1 MTDVKHI
8 GITALGMYVP
18 ERTVTNADFE
28 GRMGMESGWIESRS
42 GIRERRFAA
51 PGEFTSTLGV
61 RAVQDMLRRDPEA
74 LSGVDLVIYATCT
87 PDALF
92 PSTAALVAGQIGLTG
107 VGAYDLSTACSGFVY
122 ALSMA
127 RGLILGGNARK
138 VLVLG
143 GETLSRA
150 LDQNDRDTAILFGD
164 GCGCA
169 VVGEVPEGY
178 GFQDFVLG
186 ADSAGG
192 PALYI
197 GHLADQFP
205 DGQPMRDVPTMNG
218 REVFK
223 FAVRVLGD
231 SGTQVLEKTGISNA
245 DVDWLIPHQA
255 NIRIIEAATQRFGI
269 PMEKTVINLDRYGNT
284 SAATVPLALDEAVR
298 DGRVQDGQQL
308 LMVVFGGGLSWAA
321 CTMKW
326 WAGAPS
332 LRADSGKQAPEQPA
346 PGQVSA

>member
-1 MTDVKHI
+1 MKSI
-8 GITALGMYVP
+8 GITAIGMYAP
-18 ERTVTNADFE
+18 ERVVRNQEFE
-28 GRMGMESGWIESRS
+28 SRMGLEDGWIESRS
-42 GIRERRFAA
+42 GIRERRFSAE
-51 PGEFTSTLGV
+51 GEFTSTIGV
-61 RAVQDMLRRDPEA
+61 KAVQDMLSRDPGA
-74 LSGVDLVIYATCT
+74 LRDVDLVIYATCT
-87 PDALF
+87 PDAMF
-92 PSTAALVAGQIGLTG
+92 PSTAALVAGQIGLSG

-122 ALSMA
+122 GLSMA
-127 RGLILGGNARK
+127 RGLILGGGARK

-143 GETLSRA
+143 GETLSKA

-169 VVGEVPEGY
+169 VVGEVPVGY

-197 GHLADQFP
+197 SNLANTFP
-205 DGQPMRDVPTMNG
+205 DGQIMRDAPTMNG

-231 SGTQVLEKTGISNA
+231 SGTQVLEKSGLKNS

-255 NIRIIEAATQRFGI
+255 NIRIIEAANQRFGI

-284 SAATVPLALDEAVR
+284 SAGTVPIALYEAVN
-298 DGRVQDGQQL
+298 DGRVKDGHEL

-326 WAGAPS
+326 WAGTPS
-332 LRADSGKQAPEQPA
+332 LHAASGTDLSGTE
-346 PGQVSA
+346 VSA

>member
-1 MTDVKHI
+1 MTSI
-8 GITALGMYVP
+8 GITAIGMYVP
-18 ERTVTNADFE
+18 ERVVSNEKFE
-28 GRMGMESGWIESRS
+28 SRMGIEAGWIESRS
-42 GIRERRFAA
+42 GIRERRFSA
-51 PGEFTSTLGV
+51 PGEFASHLGV
-61 RAVQDMLRRDPEA
+61 RAVQDMLSRDPEA
-74 LSGVDLVIYATCT
+74 LTGVDLVIYATCT
-87 PDALF
+87 PDAMF
-92 PSTAALVAGQIGLTG
+92 PSTAALVAGQVGLTG

-127 RGLILGGNARK
+127 RGMILGGSAGK

-143 GETLSRA
+143 GEVLSKA

-169 VVGEVPEGY
+169 VVGEVPAGY

-197 GHLADQFP
+197 SNLADQFP
-205 DGQPMRDVPTMNG
+205 DGQVMRDVPTMNG

-231 SGTQVLEKTGISNA
+231 SGTQVLQKSGLQNS

-284 SAATVPLALDEAVR
+284 SAGTVPIALYEAVN
-298 DGRVQDGQQL
+298 DGRIQDGHEL

-332 LRADSGKQAPEQPA
+332 LQAAAPQRGEVPA
-346 PGQVSA
+346 

>member
-1 MTDVKHI
+1 MKSI
-8 GITALGMYVP
+8 GITAIGMYVP
-18 ERTVTNADFE
+18 ERIVHNHEFE
-28 GRMGMESGWIESRS
+28 SRMGIEDGWIESRS
-42 GIRERRFAA
+42 GIRERRFSA
-51 PGEFTSTLGV
+51 PGEFASHIGV
-61 RAVQDMLRRDPEA
+61 KAVQDMLARDPQA
-74 LSGVDLVIYATCT
+74 LEGVDLVIYATCT
-87 PDALF
+87 PDAMF
-92 PSTAALVAGQIGLTG
+92 PSTAALVAGQVGLTG

-127 RGLILGGNARK
+127 RGMILGGSAQR

-143 GETLSRA
+143 GEVLSKA
-150 LDQNDRDTAILFGD
+150 LDQDDRDTAILFGD

-169 VVGEVPEGY
+169 VVGEVPAGY

-197 GHLADQFP
+197 SNLADQFP
-205 DGQPMRDVPTMNG
+205 DGQIMRGVPTMNG

-231 SGTQVLEKTGISNA
+231 SGTQALQKSGLTNS

-284 SAATVPLALDEAVR
+284 SAGTVPLALYEAVN
-298 DGRVQDGQQL
+298 DGRIQDGQQL

-326 WAGAPS
+326 WGGRPS
-332 LRADSGKQAPEQPA
+332 LHAQVAQPA
-346 PGQVSA
+346 EVPA

>member
-1 MTDVKHI
+1 MKSI
-8 GITALGMYVP
+8 GITAIGMYVP
-18 ERTVTNADFE
+18 ERVVHNHEFE
-28 GRMGMESGWIESRS
+28 SRMGIEDGWIESRS
-42 GIRERRFAA
+42 GIRERRFSA
-51 PGEFTSTLGV
+51 PGEFASHIGV
-61 RAVQDMLRRDPEA
+61 KAVQDMLARDPEA
-74 LSGVDLVIYATCT
+74 LKDVDLVIYATCT
-87 PDALF
+87 PDAMF
-92 PSTAALVAGQIGLTG
+92 PSTAALVAGQVGLTG

-127 RGLILGGNARK
+127 RGMILGGSAQR

-143 GETLSRA
+143 GEVLSKA
-150 LDQNDRDTAILFGD
+150 LDQDDRDTAILFGD

-169 VVGEVPEGY
+169 VVGEVPDGY

-197 GHLADQFP
+197 SNLADQFP
-205 DGQPMRDVPTMNG
+205 DGQPMRGAPTMNG

-231 SGTQVLEKTGISNA
+231 SGTQALQKSGLTNS

-284 SAATVPLALDEAVR
+284 SAGTVPLALYEAVN
-298 DGRVQDGQQL
+298 DGRIKDGHEL

-332 LRADSGKQAPEQPA
+332 LRAAAPRQTAQHTEVPA
-346 PGQVSA
+346 